1 MFETSLA
8 GEETDWGIVRACQP
22 GKLLKL
28 TWSFAVTAPTGVTI
42 RFEAVMDGTE
52 LSFSHHGWQDGQE
65 LERAKF
71 DDDQGWDQVLGYF
84 RGHVEWN
91 QEKKAAQTTEDVVA
105 RRTLRIIEATGEHA
119 VAVRIYAP
127 QPAGSA
133 VGCRYEIDWPKGMRK
148 MTMFGFD
155 GIQAMVHALQM
166 IGAELYNSPYHEPG
180 SLVFDKPGRGYGF
193 PVPSSD
199 RSLLQGD
206 DAEFL

>member
-1 MFETSLA
+1 MPLPPIERRFVVALRLSEAFEMFVTHIRTWWPRTFTACGDRLQSIDIEPFENGRVFETSLA

-91 QEKKAAQTTEDVVA
+91 RAKKAAQTTEDVVA
-105 RRTLRIIEATGEHA
+105 RRTLRIVEATGEH
-119 VAVRIYAP
+119 
-127 QPAGSA
+127 
-133 VGCRYEIDWPKGMRK
+133 
-148 MTMFGFD
+148 GF
-155 GIQAMVHALQM
+155 VHEGRR
-166 IGAELYNSPYHEPG
+166 IGAIHIGGRDQDVLMMG
-180 SLVFDKPGRGYGF
+180 MVFTKTP
-193 PVPSSD
+193 PVPAPS
-199 RSLLQGD
+199 
-206 DAEFL
+206 